1 MRSHLPLA
9 FGCLALATCLM
20 FASCGGESLRPID
33 PLPDGGEVEPDA
45 EVSPPDC
52 GDGFVQVAKGET
64 CDDGNR
70 VSGDGCSAS
79 CQLEEGWT
87 CPTPGA
93 PCLPPPF
100 CGDGR
105 IDPKTETC
113 DDGNATGGDGC
124 SATCQLEEGWSC
136 PYPGAACRAAQ
147 CGDGIIA
154 GAETCDPPGEG
165 CDEHCRALAGYACEA
180 SGCHRTVCGDGKK
193 EGDEACDLG
202 ADNFLS
208 RGCTPDCQIEL
219 TCHRP
224 AGQLGNACTA
234 SCGSGLLLDDGR
246 ACDDGNLVDGDG
258 CSSSCAVEPGFTCAA
273 PKASDVASLT
283 LPIVYRDFIGRSRR
297 AETSSAP
304 IHPDF
309 NVFGGSGTRELIEH
323 FLDADGKP
331 VFKAARGIGEAGDQL
346 TSAENFRLWY
356 RDEPLQGVTY
366 SKNVVDKLT
375 LAKISDNPVTY
386 QFSSTGFFPLDNKGW
401 HASGDE
407 TLPAEAQHNYSFT
420 SEVHYWFEFQGGEKL
435 SFYGDDDL
443 WVFVNNRLALDL
455 GGLHSQ
461 QRGEFTINA
470 DGTITSRGFIDASG
484 ALLSHAAA
492 YESTDAFGLV
502 PGNIYEIAIF
512 HAERMQTGSNYQLTL
527 AGFNAGKSV
536 CTPICG
542 DGIVTRAE
550 VCDDG
555 AENNTGAYGK
565 CLPTC
570 QGYGPRCGDGNV
582 DGDHGELCDD
592 GPKNGTGESQCSVNC
607 TFSGFQ

>member
-1 MRSHLPLA
+1 MRSQLA
-9 FGCLALATCLM
+9 FGILAIGVCLSLATCGTEKLD
-20 FASCGGESLRPID
+20 APED
-33 PLPDGGEVEPDA
+33 LPDSGVIEGADATVET
-45 EVSPPDC
+45 PPDC

-64 CDDGNR
+64 CDDGNST
-70 VSGDGCSAS
+70 SGDGCSS
-79 CQLEEGWT
+79 QCLIEEGWT
-87 CPTPGA
+87 CPAPGQS
-93 PCLPPPF
+93 CLPPPA

-105 IDPKTETC
+105 IDAANEAC
-113 DDGNATGGDGC
+113 DDGNLNDGDGC
-124 SATCQLEEGWSC
+124 SATCAIEAGWVC
-136 PYPGAACRAAQ
+136 PFAGAACRAAQ

-154 GAETCDPPGEG
+154 GNETCDPPGEG
-165 CDEHCRALAGYACEA
+165 CGETCQAQPGYACDHG
-180 SGCHRTVCGDGKK
+180 GCHVAVCGDGIQ

-219 TCHRP
+219 SCNRP
-224 AGQLGNACTA
+224 DGQLGNACTA
-234 SCGSGLLLDDGR
+234 SCGSGMLLDDGR
-246 ACDDGNLVDGDG
+246 ECDDGNLVDGDG
-258 CSSSCAVEPGFTCAA
+258 CSSTCAIEA
-273 PKASDVASLT
+273 GWTCAEPAAGEVTSLT
-283 LPIVYRDFIGRSRR
+283 LPVVYRDFIGQSRR
-297 AETSSAP
+297 ASGSSAP

-309 NVFGGSGTRELIEH
+309 NVFGGSGTRGLVKEY
-323 FLDADGKP
+323 LDADGKP
-331 VFKAARGIGEAGDQL
+331 VFLASTGVGTTSQQL
-346 TSAENFRLWY
+346 NSADYFRLWY
-356 RDEPLQGVTY
+356 RDEPLNGVTY
-366 SKNVVDKLT
+366 DKQVTGELT

-386 QFSSTGFFPLDNKGW
+386 QFSSEGFYPLDNKGW
-401 HASGDE
+401 HATGDE
-407 TLPAEAQHNYSFT
+407 TLPSEAQHNYSFT
-420 SEVHYWFEFQGGEKL
+420 SEVHYWFELKGGEKL

-470 DGTITSRGFIDASG
+470 DGTITSHPFIG
-484 ALLSHAAA
+484 AGGDW
-492 YESTDAFGLV
+492 ETTETKEFGLQA
-502 PGNIYEIAIF
+502 GGIYEIAIF

-536 CTPICG
+536 CAPICG

-555 AENNTGAYGK
+555 NELNTGDYGR

-582 DGDHGELCDD
+582 DSDHGEMCDD
-592 GPKNGTGESQCSVNC
+592 GARNGTGESQCSAGC